1 MDRAHPRSRGEN
13 TPEDRARLRIQGSS
27 PLTRG
32 KRSEDR
38 QGEACR
44 GLIPAH
50 AGKTSTWLF
59 VSLVTWAHPRSR
71 GENQSKHTRSPA
83 CAGSSPL
90 TRGKLGVGHCAID
103 CHGLI
108 PAHAGK
114 TNRVPCKPG
123 DAGLIPAHAG
133 KTTGQTAVRGG
144 DWAHPRSRGE
154 NWFVRHPGCVASGS
168 SPLTRGKQRTTPAP
182 ITVDGLIPAHAGKTK
197 GIRVSPGACRAH
209 PRSRGENATAP
220 GTGSVRAGSSPLT
233 RGKRRAPRGR
243 ESTRR
248 LIPAHAGKTCGAPTP
263 GGRGGAHPRSR
274 GENSLSERI
283 WSYTDGSSPLT
294 RGKHRDPVKIGV
306 GGRLIPAH
314 AGKTRTPACSTSRKR
329 AHPRSRGENS
339 DGHGSV
345 PTLWGSSP
353 LTRGKRLGTFQ

>member
-1 MDRAHPRSRGEN
+1 MDATRAHPRSRGENHQRLDRGRRAWGSSPLTRGKQSRCRSQEIVSGLIPAHAGKTRPPAEAADGTTAHPRSRGEN

-90 TRGKLGVGHCAID
+90 TRGKRHSQRDRLPTD
-103 CHGLI
+103 RLI

-114 TNRVPCKPG
+114 TG
-123 DAGLIPAHAG
+123 AGAG
-133 KTTGQTAVRGG
+133 YFSERA
-144 DWAHPRSRGE
+144 AHPRSRGE

-182 ITVDGLIPAHAGKTK
+182 ITVDGLIPAHAGKT
-197 GIRVSPGACRAH
+197 GDGGRDPERAQAH
-209 PRSRGENATAP
+209 PRSRGENLAWLAFCAAW
-220 GTGSVRAGSSPLT
+220 SGSSPLT
-233 RGKRRAPRGR
+233 RGKRSWLLGEGIPP
-243 ESTRR
+243 R
-248 LIPAHAGKTCGAPTP
+248 LIPAHAGKTA
-263 GGRGGAHPRSR
+263 R
-274 GENSLSERI
+274 
-283 WSYTDGSSPLT
+283 
-294 RGKHRDPVKIGV
+294 
-306 GGRLIPAH
+306 
-314 AGKTRTPACSTSRKR
+314 
-329 AHPRSRGENS
+329 
-339 DGHGSV
+339 GHG
-345 PTLWGSSP
+345 P
-353 LTRGKRLGTFQ
+353 